1 MTCPCTLGDAV
12 ARRRKKLPTTADEI
26 RRAFSKFPG
35 RSGQVERGERILEEA
50 VYPGKKGRCVYFVTK
65 TESGPFTSTKLCVG
79 GRSLTQQG
87 RFTKVTDAMHH
98 AQIRASQ
105 ETDKNAYAREQMN
118 TLSRR
123 KLKKR

>member
-1 MTCPCTLGDAV
+1 MRTHLGDAV

-26 RRAFSKFPG
+26 RRAFSKFLG
-35 RSGQVERGERILEEA
+35 RSGQAEARGERILEEA
-50 VYPGKKGRCVYFVTK
+50 VYPGRKGRCVYFVTK
-65 TESGPFTSTKLCVG
+65 MENGPFTSTKLCVG

-87 RFTKVTDAMHH
+87 RFPKVTDAMHH

-105 ETDKNAYAREQMN
+105 ERDKDAYAHGQMN

-123 KLKKR
+123 KSRKR